1 MKRRNIMDIIEK
13 AALKLVYI
21 LLVILIMVQG
31 LYFIPNMGSH
41 FNAAIRME
49 GEPLNTRDLLEYAS
63 GIVATPWATVSL
75 QLRENLSI
83 PEVKVFIEGKEVGN
97 FLHKEL
103 TFKVNHGDIIMVQNP
118 HTQLPV
124 TVFIAKKTPN
134 ITMPHLYSQ
143 VHGTGRMYFD
153 PIVIR

>member
-1 MKRRNIMDIIEK
+1 MKRRNILDIIEK

-21 LLVILIMVQG
+21 LLGILIMVQG
-31 LYFIPNMGSH
+31 LYYIPNMGSYL
-41 FNAAIRME
+41 NAAIKME
-49 GEPLNTRDLLEYAS
+49 GEPLNTRDMLQYAS
-63 GIVATPWATVSL
+63 GITATPWATISL

-83 PEVKVFIEGKEVGN
+83 PEVKVFIDGKEVGN

-103 TFKVNHGDIIMVQNP
+103 TFKVKHGDIIMVQNP

-134 ITMPHLYSQ
+134 ITLPLLHSQ
-143 VHGTGRMYFD
+143 VQGTGRMYFD